1 MSIEIARSFFVWC
14 SVIDYAILLVWAALV
29 LQRWVKTNTV
39 QRLLPKRKPPVSMSL
54 PQLYS

>member
-14 SVIDYAILLVWAALV
+14 SVINYAILLVWAALV